1 MKEIYSCKFAGDKI
15 IIKALKTIESSSM
28 IKSGDRILIS
38 ISGGPD
44 STFLTHLLYLM
55 RPVLNL
61 TLFGFCL
68 DHMTRNGE
76 STKDALFVE
85 KLCRELD
92 IELFRQKIDA
102 QKWCRENKL
111 SFQEGARKLRMEK
124 LLEISKEN
132 NIGKIATGHNADD
145 NIETFLMHLVR
156 GAGARGLSGIKPISG
171 KFIRPL
177 IDIFRK
183 DIIAYL
189 DNKKISYCVD
199 RTNIENIYF
208 RNRVRNTL
216 IPFISN
222 HFLKSFKSNVLRSI
236 NILKDEDEFL
246 REYSVAKLA
255 EIASIEKSETGKY
268 AALIKI
274 PVLKIK
280 EEARAVQRRIVLAA
294 IEMTNGTLENIRFN
308 NIDDILGICSSGG
321 ESKVIQPE
329 ERIRVFKIGSYIYF
343 MNVDYIRLLPDE
355 FRQFLKSIG
364 KVEAEKRGKEA
375 EKSGK
380 EIKVGTKIKLKDFNL
395 ELSSEL
401 LKIGND
407 KIKFNEVKN
416 SEAFLDYAKIKPPI
430 KARIWKKGDK
440 FYPLGM
446 QKEKKLQD
454 FFINS
459 KIPIHLRKLVPV
471 FIDREKIIWVGRHRI
486 DNRVRITEDTKEVL
500 HLKLF

>member
-1 MKEIYSCKFAGDKI
+1 MKEIYSCQFARDRVI
-15 IIKALKTIESSSM
+15 SKALKTIESYDM
-28 IKSGDRILIS
+28 MKSGDRILIS

-44 STFLTHLLYLM
+44 STFLANLLYLM

-76 STKDALFVE
+76 SAKDALFVE

-92 IELFRQKIDA
+92 IELFRQKIDV
-102 QKWCRENKL
+102 QKWCRLNKF
-111 SFQEGARKLRMEK
+111 SFQEGARKLRMEE

-145 NIETFLMHLVR
+145 NIETFLMHLLR
-156 GAGARGLSGIKPISG
+156 GAGARGLSGIKPVSG

-183 DIIAYL
+183 DIVAYL

-199 RTNIENIYF
+199 RTNIENIYL
-208 RNRVRNTL
+208 RNRVRNIL

-280 EEARAVQRRIVLAA
+280 GGARAVQRRIVLAA

-355 FRQFLKSIG
+355 FRQFLKSNG
-364 KVEAEKRGKEA
+364 KVDT

-380 EIKVGTKIKLKDFNL
+380 EIKVGTKIKLEDFNL

-401 LKIGND
+401 LKIGKD

-416 SEAFLDYAKIKPPI
+416 TEAFLDYAKIKPPI
-430 KARIWKKGDK
+430 KVRIWKRGDK

>member
-1 MKEIYSCKFAGDKI
+1 MKEIYSCKFARDKI
-15 IIKALKTIESSSM
+15 IIKALKTIEFSSM

-92 IELFRQKIDA
+92 IELFRQKIDVR
-102 QKWCRENKL
+102 KWCRSNNF

-132 NIGKIATGHNADD
+132 NIERIATGHNADD
-145 NIETFLMHLVR
+145 NIETFLMYLMR
-156 GAGARGLSGIKPISG
+156 GAGARGLSGIKPVSG

-208 RNRVRNTL
+208 RNRVRNIL
-216 IPFISN
+216 IPFISK

-236 NILKDEDEFL
+236 NILKCEDEFL
-246 REYSVAKLA
+246 RRYSVAKLA
-255 EIASIEKSETGKY
+255 EIASIKRSETGKY
-268 AALIKI
+268 AALIEI

-280 EEARAVQRRIVLAA
+280 EEARAVQRRIVLSA
-294 IEMTNGTLENIRFN
+294 IEMTSGTLENISFK
-308 NIDDILGICSSGG
+308 NIDDILRICSLGG
-321 ESKVIQPE
+321 ESKIIQPE
-329 ERIRVFKIGSYIYF
+329 EKIRVFKIGSYIYF

-355 FRQFLKSIG
+355 FKQFLKSNG
-364 KVEAEKRGKEA
+364 KVDT

-380 EIKVGTKIKLKDFNL
+380 EIKVGTKVKLRDFNL
-395 ELSSEL
+395 GLSSEL
-401 LKIGND
+401 LKISKD

-416 SEAFLDYAKIKPPI
+416 TEAFLDYAKIKLPI
-430 KARIWKKGDK
+430 RVRTWKRGDK

-454 FFINS
+454 FFIDS

-471 FIDREKIIWVGRHRI
+471 FIDREKIIWVGKYRI
-486 DNRVRITEDTKEVL
+486 DNRVRITEDTKEAL

>member
-1 MKEIYSCKFAGDKI
+1 MKEIYSCKFARDEI

-38 ISGGPD
+38 ISGGSD

-61 TLFGFCL
+61 ILFGFCL

-76 STKDALFVE
+76 SEKDALFVE

-92 IELFRQKIDA
+92 IELFRQKIDV
-102 QKWCRENKL
+102 QKWCRENKF
-111 SFQEGARKLRMEK
+111 SFQDGARKLRMGK

-132 NIGKIATGHNADD
+132 NIERIATGHNADD

-156 GAGARGLSGIKPISG
+156 GAGARGLSGIKPVSG

-199 RTNIENIYF
+199 RTNIENIYL
-208 RNRVRNTL
+208 RNRVRNIL
-216 IPFISN
+216 IPFISK
-222 HFLKSFKSNVLRSI
+222 HFLESFKSNVLRSI

-246 REYSVAKLA
+246 REYSVVKLA
-255 EIASIEKSETGKY
+255 EIASIEKSKISKY

-280 EEARAVQRRIVLAA
+280 GEARAVQRRIVLAA
-294 IEMTNGTLENIRFN
+294 IEMINGTLENISFN
-308 NIDDILGICSSGG
+308 NIDDILEICTSGG

-329 ERIRVFKIGSYIYF
+329 EKIRVFKIGSYIYF
-343 MNVDYIRLLPDE
+343 VNVDYIRLLPDE
-355 FRQFLKSIG
+355 FKQFLKSNG
-364 KVEAEKRGKEA
+364 KVDIG
-375 EKSGK
+375 KSGK

-395 ELSSEL
+395 ELSSGL
-401 LKIGND
+401 LKISKE

-416 SEAFLDYAKIKPPI
+416 AEAFLDYAKIKPPI
-430 KARIWKKGDK
+430 KVRIWKRGDK

-454 FFINS
+454 FFIDS

-471 FIDREKIIWVGRHRI
+471 FIDREKIIWVGKYRI

>member
-1 MKEIYSCKFAGDKI
+1 MKEIYSCKFARDKI
-15 IIKALKTIESSSM
+15 IIKALKTIEFSSM

-92 IELFRQKIDA
+92 IELFRQKIDV
-102 QKWCRENKL
+102 QKWCRSNIF

-132 NIGKIATGHNADD
+132 NIERIATGHNADD
-145 NIETFLMHLVR
+145 NIETFLMYLMR
-156 GAGARGLSGIKPISG
+156 GAGARGLSGIKPVSG

-208 RNRVRNTL
+208 RNRVRNIL
-216 IPFISN
+216 IPFISK

-236 NILKDEDEFL
+236 NILKCEDEFL
-246 REYSVAKLA
+246 RRYSAAKLA
-255 EIASIEKSETGKY
+255 EIASIKRSETGKY
-268 AALIKI
+268 AALIEI

-280 EEARAVQRRIVLAA
+280 EEARAVQRRIVLSA
-294 IEMTNGTLENIRFN
+294 IEMTSGTLENISFK
-308 NIDDILGICSSGG
+308 NIDDILRICSLGG
-321 ESKVIQPE
+321 ESKIIQPE
-329 ERIRVFKIGSYIYF
+329 EKIRVFKIGSYIYF

-355 FRQFLKSIG
+355 FKQFLKSNG
-364 KVEAEKRGKEA
+364 KVDT

-380 EIKVGTKIKLKDFNL
+380 EIKVGTKVKLRDFNL
-395 ELSSEL
+395 GLSSEL
-401 LKIGND
+401 LKISKD

-416 SEAFLDYAKIKPPI
+416 TEAFLDYEKIKPPI
-430 KARIWKKGDK
+430 RVRTWKRGDK

-454 FFINS
+454 FFIDS

-471 FIDREKIIWVGRHRI
+471 FIDREKIIWVGKYRI
-486 DNRVRITEDTKEVL
+486 DNRVRITEDTKEAL

>member
-1 MKEIYSCKFAGDKI
+1 MKEIYSCKFARDEI

-38 ISGGPD
+38 ISGGSD

-61 TLFGFCL
+61 ILFGFCL

-76 STKDALFVE
+76 SEKDALFVE

-92 IELFRQKIDA
+92 IELFRQKIDV

-132 NIGKIATGHNADD
+132 NIERIATGHNADD

-156 GAGARGLSGIKPISG
+156 GAGARGLSGIKPVSG

-199 RTNIENIYF
+199 RTNIENIYL
-208 RNRVRNTL
+208 RNRVRNIL
-216 IPFISN
+216 IPFISK
-222 HFLKSFKSNVLRSI
+222 HFLESFKSNVLRSI

-246 REYSVAKLA
+246 REYSVVKLA
-255 EIASIEKSETGKY
+255 EIASIEKSKISKY

-280 EEARAVQRRIVLAA
+280 GEARAVQRRIVLAA
-294 IEMTNGTLENIRFN
+294 IEMINGTLENISFN
-308 NIDDILGICSSGG
+308 NIDDILGICTSGG

-329 ERIRVFKIGSYIYF
+329 EKIRVFKIGSYIYF
-343 MNVDYIRLLPDE
+343 VNVDYIRLLPDE
-355 FRQFLKSIG
+355 FKQFLKSNG
-364 KVEAEKRGKEA
+364 KVDT

-401 LKIGND
+401 LKIGKD

-416 SEAFLDYAKIKPPI
+416 TEAFLDYAKIKPPI
-430 KARIWKKGDK
+430 KVRIWKRGDK

-471 FIDREKIIWVGRHRI
+471 FIDREKIIWVGKYRI

>member
-1 MKEIYSCKFAGDKI
+1 MKEIYSCKFARDKI
-15 IIKALKTIESSSM
+15 IIKALKTIEFSSM
-28 IKSGDRILIS
+28 MKSGDRILIS

-76 STKDALFVE
+76 SAKDALFVE

-92 IELFRQKIDA
+92 IELFRQKIDV
-102 QKWCRENKL
+102 QKWCRSNIF

-132 NIGKIATGHNADD
+132 NIERIATGHNADD
-145 NIETFLMHLVR
+145 NIETFLMYLMR
-156 GAGARGLSGIKPISG
+156 GAGARGLSGIKPVSG

-208 RNRVRNTL
+208 RNRVRNIL
-216 IPFISN
+216 IPFISK

-236 NILKDEDEFL
+236 NILKCEDEFL
-246 REYSVAKLA
+246 RRYSAAKLA
-255 EIASIEKSETGKY
+255 EIASIKRSETGKY
-268 AALIKI
+268 AALIEI

-280 EEARAVQRRIVLAA
+280 EEARAVQRRIVLSA
-294 IEMTNGTLENIRFN
+294 IEMTSGTLENISFK
-308 NIDDILGICSSGG
+308 NIDDILRICSLGG
-321 ESKVIQPE
+321 ESKIIQPE
-329 ERIRVFKIGSYIYF
+329 EKIRVFKIGSYIYF

-355 FRQFLKSIG
+355 FKQFLKSNG
-364 KVEAEKRGKEA
+364 KVDT

-380 EIKVGTKIKLKDFNL
+380 EIKVGTKVKLRDFNL
-395 ELSSEL
+395 GLSSEL
-401 LKIGND
+401 LKISKD

-416 SEAFLDYAKIKPPI
+416 TEAFLDYEKIKPPI
-430 KARIWKKGDK
+430 RVRTWKRGDK

-454 FFINS
+454 FFIDS

-471 FIDREKIIWVGRHRI
+471 FIDREKIIWVGKYRI
-486 DNRVRITEDTKEVL
+486 DNRVRITEDTKEAL

>member
-1 MKEIYSCKFAGDKI
+1 MKEIYSCKFARDKI
-15 IIKALKTIESSSM
+15 IIKALKTIESSIM
-28 IKSGDRILIS
+28 MKNGDRILIS

-132 NIGKIATGHNADD
+132 NIERIATGHNADD

-156 GAGARGLSGIKPISG
+156 GAGARGLSGIKPVRG

-199 RTNIENIYF
+199 RTNIENIYL
-208 RNRVRNTL
+208 RNRVRNIL
-216 IPFISN
+216 IPFISK
-222 HFLKSFKSNVLRSI
+222 HFLESFKSNVLRSI
-236 NILKDEDEFL
+236 KILKDEDEFL
-246 REYSVAKLA
+246 REYSVVKLA
-255 EIASIEKSETGKY
+255 EMASMERSENGKY

-280 EEARAVQRRIVLAA
+280 GEARAVQRRIVLAA
-294 IEMTNGTLENIRFN
+294 IEMTKGTMENIRFN

-329 ERIRVFKIGSYIYF
+329 EKIRVFKIGSYIYF
-343 MNVDYIRLLPDE
+343 ANVDYIRILPDE
-355 FRQFLKSIG
+355 FRQFLKSNG
-364 KVEAEKRGKEA
+364 KIDAG
-375 EKSGK
+375 KSGK

-401 LKIGND
+401 LKISKE

-416 SEAFLDYAKIKPPI
+416 TEAFLDYTKIKPPI
-430 KARIWKKGDK
+430 KVRIWKRGDK

-454 FFINS
+454 FFIDS

-486 DNRVRITEDTKEVL
+486 DDRVRITEDTKEVL

>member
-1 MKEIYSCKFAGDKI
+1 MKEIYSCKFARDEI

-76 STKDALFVE
+76 SEKDALFVE

-92 IELFRQKIDA
+92 IELFRQKIDV

-132 NIGKIATGHNADD
+132 NIERIATGHNADD

-156 GAGARGLSGIKPISG
+156 GAGARGLSGIKPVSG

-199 RTNIENIYF
+199 RTNIENIYL
-208 RNRVRNTL
+208 RNRVRNIL
-216 IPFISN
+216 IPFISK
-222 HFLKSFKSNVLRSI
+222 HFLESFKSNVLRSI

-246 REYSVAKLA
+246 REYSVVKLA
-255 EIASIEKSETGKY
+255 EIASIEKSKISKY

-280 EEARAVQRRIVLAA
+280 GEARAVQRRIVLAA
-294 IEMTNGTLENIRFN
+294 IEMINGTLENISFN
-308 NIDDILGICSSGG
+308 NIDDILGICTSGG

-329 ERIRVFKIGSYIYF
+329 EKIRVFKIGSYIYF
-343 MNVDYIRLLPDE
+343 VNVDYIRLLPDE
-355 FRQFLKSIG
+355 FKQFLKSNG
-364 KVEAEKRGKEA
+364 KVDT

-401 LKIGND
+401 LKIGKD

-416 SEAFLDYAKIKPPI
+416 TEAFLDYAKIKPPI
-430 KARIWKKGDK
+430 KVRIWKRGDK

-454 FFINS
+454 FFIDS

>member
-1 MKEIYSCKFAGDKI
+1 MKEIYNCKFARDKI

-28 IKSGDRILIS
+28 IKSCDRILIS

-68 DHMTRNGE
+68 DHMTRNGQ
-76 STKDALFVE
+76 STEDALFVE
-85 KLCRELD
+85 KLCRELN
-92 IELFRQKIDA
+92 IELFRQEIDVR
-102 QKWCRENKL
+102 KWCRSNNF
-111 SFQEGARKLRMEK
+111 SFQEGARKLRIEK
-124 LLEISKEN
+124 LIEISKEN
-132 NIGKIATGHNADD
+132 NIEKIAVGHNADD

-156 GAGARGLSGIKPISG
+156 GAGVRGLSGIKPVSG

-183 DIIAYL
+183 DIITYL
-189 DNKKISYCVD
+189 DNKRISYCMD
-199 RTNIENIYF
+199 RTNVENIYF
-208 RNRVRNTL
+208 RNRVRNIL
-216 IPFISN
+216 IPFISKR
-222 HFLKSFKSNVLRSI
+222 FLKSFKSNVLRSI
-236 NILKDEDEFL
+236 NILKCEDEFL
-246 REYSVAKLA
+246 RGYSVTKLA
-255 EIASIEKSETGKY
+255 EIASIKRSKIGKY

-280 EEARAVQRRIVLAA
+280 GEARAVQRRIVLSA
-294 IEMTNGTLENIRFN
+294 IEAASGTLENISFR
-308 NIDDILGICSSGG
+308 NIDDILRICSLGG
-321 ESKVIQPE
+321 ESKVIQLKE
-329 ERIRVFKIGSYIYF
+329 KIRVFKIGNCIYF
-343 MNVDYIRLLPDE
+343 VNVDYIKLLPDGLE
-355 FRQFLKSIG
+355 KFLKGNGEVS
-364 KVEAEKRGKEA
+364 AR
-375 EKSGK
+375 KSWK

-401 LKIGND
+401 LKISKD
-407 KIKFNEVKN
+407 KIKFNKVKN
-416 SEAFLDYAKIKPPI
+416 TEAFLDYAKIKLPV
-430 KARIWKKGDK
+430 RVRTWERGDK

-446 QKEKKLQD
+446 EKEKKLHD
-454 FFINS
+454 FFIDG

-471 FIDREKIIWVGRHRI
+471 FIDREKIIWVGGYRI

>member
-1 MKEIYSCKFAGDKI
+1 MKEIYSCKFARDKI
-15 IIKALKTIESSSM
+15 IIKALKTIEFSSM

-76 STKDALFVE
+76 SAKDALFVE

-92 IELFRQKIDA
+92 IELFRQKIDV
-102 QKWCRENKL
+102 QKWCRSNIF

-132 NIGKIATGHNADD
+132 NIERIATGHNADD
-145 NIETFLMHLVR
+145 NIETFLMYLMR
-156 GAGARGLSGIKPISG
+156 GAGARGLSGIKPVSG

-208 RNRVRNTL
+208 RNRVRNIL
-216 IPFISN
+216 IPFISK

-236 NILKDEDEFL
+236 NILKCEDEFL
-246 REYSVAKLA
+246 RRYSVAKLA
-255 EIASIEKSETGKY
+255 EIASIKRSETGKY
-268 AALIKI
+268 AALIEI

-280 EEARAVQRRIVLAA
+280 GEARAVQRRIVLSA
-294 IEMTNGTLENIRFN
+294 IEMTSGTLENISFK
-308 NIDDILGICSSGG
+308 NIDDILRICSLGG
-321 ESKVIQPE
+321 ESKIIQPE
-329 ERIRVFKIGSYIYF
+329 EKIRVFKIGSYIYF

-355 FRQFLKSIG
+355 FKQFLKSNG
-364 KVEAEKRGKEA
+364 KVDT

-380 EIKVGTKIKLKDFNL
+380 EIKVGTKVKLRDFNL
-395 ELSSEL
+395 GLSSEL
-401 LKIGND
+401 LKISKD

-416 SEAFLDYAKIKPPI
+416 TEAFLDYEKIKPPT
-430 KARIWKKGDK
+430 RVRTWKRGDK

-454 FFINS
+454 FFIDS

-471 FIDREKIIWVGRHRI
+471 FIDREKIIWVGKYRI

>member
-1 MKEIYSCKFAGDKI
+1 MKEIYSCKFARDEI

-38 ISGGPD
+38 ISGGSD

-61 TLFGFCL
+61 ILFGFCL

-76 STKDALFVE
+76 SEKDALFVE

-92 IELFRQKIDA
+92 IELFRQKIDV

-132 NIGKIATGHNADD
+132 NIERIATGHNADD

-156 GAGARGLSGIKPISG
+156 GAGARGLSGIKPVSG

-199 RTNIENIYF
+199 RTNIENIYL
-208 RNRVRNTL
+208 RNRVRNIL
-216 IPFISN
+216 IPFISK
-222 HFLKSFKSNVLRSI
+222 HFLESFKSNVLRSI

-246 REYSVAKLA
+246 REYSVVKLA

-280 EEARAVQRRIVLAA
+280 GEARAVQRRIVLAA
-294 IEMTNGTLENIRFN
+294 IEMINGTLENISFN
-308 NIDDILGICSSGG
+308 NIDDILGICTSGG

-329 ERIRVFKIGSYIYF
+329 EKIRVFKIGSYIYF
-343 MNVDYIRLLPDE
+343 VNVDYIRLLPDE
-355 FRQFLKSIG
+355 FKQFLKSNG
-364 KVEAEKRGKEA
+364 KVDT

-401 LKIGND
+401 LKIGKD

-416 SEAFLDYAKIKPPI
+416 TEAFLDYAKIKPPI
-430 KARIWKKGDK
+430 KVRIWKRGDK

-471 FIDREKIIWVGRHRI
+471 FIDREKIIWVGKYRI

>member
-1 MKEIYSCKFAGDKI
+1 MSSEMKEIYSCKFARDKI
-15 IIKALKTIESSSM
+15 IIKALKTIEFSSM

-76 STKDALFVE
+76 SAKDALFVE

-92 IELFRQKIDA
+92 IELFRQKIDV
-102 QKWCRENKL
+102 QKWCRSNIF

-132 NIGKIATGHNADD
+132 NIERIATGHNADD
-145 NIETFLMHLVR
+145 NIETFLMYLMR
-156 GAGARGLSGIKPISG
+156 GAGARGLSGIKPVSG

-208 RNRVRNTL
+208 RNRVRNIL
-216 IPFISN
+216 IPFISK

-236 NILKDEDEFL
+236 NILKCEDEFL
-246 REYSVAKLA
+246 RRYSAAKLA
-255 EIASIEKSETGKY
+255 EIASIKRSETGKY
-268 AALIKI
+268 AALIEI

-280 EEARAVQRRIVLAA
+280 EEARAVQRRIVLSA
-294 IEMTNGTLENIRFN
+294 IEMTSGTLENISFK
-308 NIDDILGICSSGG
+308 NIDDILRICSLGG
-321 ESKVIQPE
+321 ESKIIQPE
-329 ERIRVFKIGSYIYF
+329 EKIRVFKIGSYIYF

-355 FRQFLKSIG
+355 FKQFLKSNG
-364 KVEAEKRGKEA
+364 KVDT

-380 EIKVGTKIKLKDFNL
+380 EIKVGTKVKLRDFNL
-395 ELSSEL
+395 GLSSEL
-401 LKIGND
+401 LKISKD

-416 SEAFLDYAKIKPPI
+416 TEAFLDYEKIKPPI
-430 KARIWKKGDK
+430 RVRTWKRGDK

-454 FFINS
+454 FFIDS

-471 FIDREKIIWVGRHRI
+471 FIDREKIIWVGKYRI
-486 DNRVRITEDTKEVL
+486 DNRVRITEDTKEAL

>member
-1 MKEIYSCKFAGDKI
+1 MKEIYSCKFARDEI

-76 STKDALFVE
+76 SEKDALFVE

-92 IELFRQKIDA
+92 IELFRQKIDV

-132 NIGKIATGHNADD
+132 NIERIATGHNADD

-156 GAGARGLSGIKPISG
+156 GAGARGLSGIKPVSG

-199 RTNIENIYF
+199 RTNIENIYL
-208 RNRVRNTL
+208 RNRVRNIL
-216 IPFISN
+216 IPFISK
-222 HFLKSFKSNVLRSI
+222 HFLESFKSNVLRSI

-246 REYSVAKLA
+246 REYSVVKLA
-255 EIASIEKSETGKY
+255 EIASIEKSKISKY

-280 EEARAVQRRIVLAA
+280 GEARAVQRRIVLAA
-294 IEMTNGTLENIRFN
+294 IEMINGTLENISFN
-308 NIDDILGICSSGG
+308 NIDDILGICTSGG

-329 ERIRVFKIGSYIYF
+329 EKIRVFKIGSYIYF
-343 MNVDYIRLLPDE
+343 VNVDYIRLLPDE
-355 FRQFLKSIG
+355 FKQFLKSNG
-364 KVEAEKRGKEA
+364 KVDT

-401 LKIGND
+401 LKIGKD

-416 SEAFLDYAKIKPPI
+416 TEAFLDYAKIKPPI
-430 KARIWKKGDK
+430 KVRIWKRGDK

-471 FIDREKIIWVGRHRI
+471 FIDREKIIWVGKYRI

>member
-1 MKEIYSCKFAGDKI
+1 MKEIYSCKFARDEI

-61 TLFGFCL
+61 ILFGFCL

-76 STKDALFVE
+76 SEKDALFVE

-92 IELFRQKIDA
+92 IELFRQKIDV

-132 NIGKIATGHNADD
+132 NIERIATGHNADD

-156 GAGARGLSGIKPISG
+156 GAGARGLSGIKPVSG

-199 RTNIENIYF
+199 RTNIENIYL
-208 RNRVRNTL
+208 RNRVRNIL
-216 IPFISN
+216 IPFISK
-222 HFLKSFKSNVLRSI
+222 HFLESFKSNVLRSI

-246 REYSVAKLA
+246 REYSVVKLA

-280 EEARAVQRRIVLAA
+280 GEARAVQRRIVLAA
-294 IEMTNGTLENIRFN
+294 IEMINGTLENISFN
-308 NIDDILGICSSGG
+308 NIDDILGICTSGG

-329 ERIRVFKIGSYIYF
+329 EKIRVFKIGSYIYF
-343 MNVDYIRLLPDE
+343 VNVDYIRLLPDE
-355 FRQFLKSIG
+355 FKQFLKSNG
-364 KVEAEKRGKEA
+364 KVDT

-401 LKIGND
+401 LKIGKD

-416 SEAFLDYAKIKPPI
+416 TEAFLDYAKIKPPI
-430 KARIWKKGDK
+430 KVRIWKRGDK

-471 FIDREKIIWVGRHRI
+471 FIDREKIIWVGKYRI

>member
-1 MKEIYSCKFAGDKI
+1 MSSEMKEIYSCKFARDEI

-76 STKDALFVE
+76 SEKDALFVE

-92 IELFRQKIDA
+92 IELFRQKIDV

-132 NIGKIATGHNADD
+132 NIERIATGHNADD

-156 GAGARGLSGIKPISG
+156 GAGARGLSGIKPVSG

-199 RTNIENIYF
+199 RTNIENIYL
-208 RNRVRNTL
+208 RNRVRNIL
-216 IPFISN
+216 IPFISK
-222 HFLKSFKSNVLRSI
+222 HFLESFKSNVLRSI

-246 REYSVAKLA
+246 REYSVVKLA
-255 EIASIEKSETGKY
+255 EIASIEKSKISKY

-280 EEARAVQRRIVLAA
+280 GEARAVQRRIVLAA
-294 IEMTNGTLENIRFN
+294 IEMINGTLENISFN
-308 NIDDILGICSSGG
+308 NIDDILGICTSGG

-329 ERIRVFKIGSYIYF
+329 EKIRVFKIGSYIYF
-343 MNVDYIRLLPDE
+343 VNVDYIRLLPDE
-355 FRQFLKSIG
+355 FKQFLKSNG
-364 KVEAEKRGKEA
+364 KVDT

-401 LKIGND
+401 LKIGKD

-416 SEAFLDYAKIKPPI
+416 TEAFLDYAKIKPPI
-430 KARIWKKGDK
+430 KVRIWKRGDK

>member
-1 MKEIYSCKFAGDKI
+1 
-15 IIKALKTIESSSM
+15 
-28 IKSGDRILIS
+28 
-38 ISGGPD
+38 
-44 STFLTHLLYLM
+44 
-55 RPVLNL
+55 
-61 TLFGFCL
+61 
-68 DHMTRNGE
+68 
-76 STKDALFVE
+76 
-85 KLCRELD
+85 
-92 IELFRQKIDA
+92 
-102 QKWCRENKL
+102 
-111 SFQEGARKLRMEK
+111 MEK

-132 NIGKIATGHNADD
+132 NIERIATGHNADD

-156 GAGARGLSGIKPISG
+156 GAGARGLSGIKPVSG

-199 RTNIENIYF
+199 RTNIENIYL
-208 RNRVRNTL
+208 RNRVRNIL
-216 IPFISN
+216 IPFISK
-222 HFLKSFKSNVLRSI
+222 HFLESFKSNVLRSI

-246 REYSVAKLA
+246 REYSVVKLA
-255 EIASIEKSETGKY
+255 EIASIEKSKISKY

-280 EEARAVQRRIVLAA
+280 GEARAVQRRIVLAA
-294 IEMTNGTLENIRFN
+294 IEMINGTLENISFN
-308 NIDDILGICSSGG
+308 NIDDILEICTSGG

-329 ERIRVFKIGSYIYF
+329 EKIRVFKIGSYIYF
-343 MNVDYIRLLPDE
+343 VNVDYIRLLPDE
-355 FRQFLKSIG
+355 FKQFLKSNG
-364 KVEAEKRGKEA
+364 KVDIG
-375 EKSGK
+375 KSGK

-395 ELSSEL
+395 ELSSGL
-401 LKIGND
+401 LKISKE

-416 SEAFLDYAKIKPPI
+416 AEAFLDYAKIKPPI
-430 KARIWKKGDK
+430 KVRIWKRGDK

-454 FFINS
+454 FFIDS

-471 FIDREKIIWVGRHRI
+471 FIDREKIIWVGKYRI

>member
-1 MKEIYSCKFAGDKI
+1 MKEIYSCKFARDKI
-15 IIKALKTIESSSM
+15 IIKALKTIEFSSM

-76 STKDALFVE
+76 SAKDALFVE

-92 IELFRQKIDA
+92 IELFRQKIDV
-102 QKWCRENKL
+102 QKWCRSNIF

-132 NIGKIATGHNADD
+132 NIERIATGHNADD
-145 NIETFLMHLVR
+145 NIETFLMYLMR
-156 GAGARGLSGIKPISG
+156 GAGARGLSGIKPVSG

-208 RNRVRNTL
+208 RNRVRNIL
-216 IPFISN
+216 IPFISK

-236 NILKDEDEFL
+236 NILKCEDEFL
-246 REYSVAKLA
+246 RRYSVAKLA
-255 EIASIEKSETGKY
+255 EIASIKRSETGKY
-268 AALIKI
+268 AALIEI

-280 EEARAVQRRIVLAA
+280 GEARAVQRRIVLSA
-294 IEMTNGTLENIRFN
+294 IEMTSGTLENISFK
-308 NIDDILGICSSGG
+308 NIDDILRICSLGG
-321 ESKVIQPE
+321 ESKIIQPE
-329 ERIRVFKIGSYIYF
+329 EKIRVFKIGSYIYF

-355 FRQFLKSIG
+355 FKQFLKSNG
-364 KVEAEKRGKEA
+364 KVDT

-380 EIKVGTKIKLKDFNL
+380 EIKVGTKVKLRDFNL
-395 ELSSEL
+395 GLSSEL
-401 LKIGND
+401 LKISKD

-416 SEAFLDYAKIKPPI
+416 TEAFLDCAKIKPPI
-430 KARIWKKGDK
+430 KVRIWKRGDK

-454 FFINS
+454 FFIDS

-471 FIDREKIIWVGRHRI
+471 FIDREKIIWVGKYRI

>member
-1 MKEIYSCKFAGDKI
+1 MSSEMKEIYSCKFARDKI
-15 IIKALKTIESSSM
+15 IIKALKTIEFSSM

-92 IELFRQKIDA
+92 IELFRQKIDVR
-102 QKWCRENKL
+102 KWCRSNNF

-132 NIGKIATGHNADD
+132 NIERIATGHNADD
-145 NIETFLMHLVR
+145 NIETFLMYLMR
-156 GAGARGLSGIKPISG
+156 GAGARGLSGIKPVSG

-189 DNKKISYCVD
+189 NNKKISYCVD

-208 RNRVRNTL
+208 RNRVRNIL
-216 IPFISN
+216 IPFISK

-236 NILKDEDEFL
+236 NILKCEDEFL
-246 REYSVAKLA
+246 RRYSAAKLA
-255 EIASIEKSETGKY
+255 EIASIKRSETGKY

-280 EEARAVQRRIVLAA
+280 GEARAVQRRIVLSA
-294 IEMTNGTLENIRFN
+294 IEMTSGTLENISFK
-308 NIDDILGICSSGG
+308 NIDDILRICSLGG
-321 ESKVIQPE
+321 ESKIIQPE
-329 ERIRVFKIGSYIYF
+329 EKIRVFKIGSYIYF

-355 FRQFLKSIG
+355 FKQFLKSNG
-364 KVEAEKRGKEA
+364 KVDT

-380 EIKVGTKIKLKDFNL
+380 EIKVGTKVKLRDFNL
-395 ELSSEL
+395 GLSSEL
-401 LKIGND
+401 LKISKD

-416 SEAFLDYAKIKPPI
+416 TEAFLDYAKIKLPI
-430 KARIWKKGDK
+430 RVRTWKRGDK

-454 FFINS
+454 FFIDS

-471 FIDREKIIWVGRHRI
+471 FIDREKIIWVGKYRI
-486 DNRVRITEDTKEVL
+486 DNRVRITEDTKEAL

>member
-1 MKEIYSCKFAGDKI
+1 MKEIYSCKFARDEI

-38 ISGGPD
+38 ISGGSD

-61 TLFGFCL
+61 ILFGFCL

-76 STKDALFVE
+76 SEKDALFVE

-92 IELFRQKIDA
+92 IELFRQKIDV

-132 NIGKIATGHNADD
+132 NIERIATGHNADD

-156 GAGARGLSGIKPISG
+156 GAGARGLSGIKPVSG

-199 RTNIENIYF
+199 RTNIENIYL
-208 RNRVRNTL
+208 RNRVRNIL
-216 IPFISN
+216 IPFISK
-222 HFLKSFKSNVLRSI
+222 HFLESFKSNVLRSI
-236 NILKDEDEFL
+236 NILKCEDEFL
-246 REYSVAKLA
+246 REYSVVKLA
-255 EIASIEKSETGKY
+255 EIASIEKSKISKY

-280 EEARAVQRRIVLAA
+280 GEARAVQRRIVLAA
-294 IEMTNGTLENIRFN
+294 IEMINGTLENISFN
-308 NIDDILGICSSGG
+308 NIDDILEICTSGG

-329 ERIRVFKIGSYIYF
+329 EKIRVFKIGSYIYF
-343 MNVDYIRLLPDE
+343 VNVDYIRLLPDE
-355 FRQFLKSIG
+355 FKQFLKSNG
-364 KVEAEKRGKEA
+364 KVDIG
-375 EKSGK
+375 KSGK

-395 ELSSEL
+395 ELSSGL
-401 LKIGND
+401 LKISKE

-416 SEAFLDYAKIKPPI
+416 AEAFLDYAKIKPPI
-430 KARIWKKGDK
+430 KVRIWKRGDK

-454 FFINS
+454 FFIDS

-471 FIDREKIIWVGRHRI
+471 FIDREKIIWVGKYRI

>member
-1 MKEIYSCKFAGDKI
+1 MKEIYSCKFARDKI

-76 STKDALFVE
+76 SEKDALFVE

-92 IELFRQKIDA
+92 IELFRQKIDV

-156 GAGARGLSGIKPISG
+156 GAGARGLSGIKPVSG

-183 DIIAYL
+183 DIITYL

-199 RTNIENIYF
+199 RTNIENIYL
-208 RNRVRNTL
+208 RNRVRNIL
-216 IPFISN
+216 IPFISK
-222 HFLKSFKSNVLRSI
+222 HFLESFKSNVLRSI

-246 REYSVAKLA
+246 REYSVVKLA
-255 EIASIEKSETGKY
+255 EITSIKRSKTGKY

-280 EEARAVQRRIVLAA
+280 GEARAVQRRIVLAA
-294 IEMTNGTLENIRFN
+294 IEMINGTLENISFN
-308 NIDDILGICSSGG
+308 NIDDILGICTSGG

-329 ERIRVFKIGSYIYF
+329 EKIRVFKIGSYIYF
-343 MNVDYIRLLPDE
+343 VNVDYIRLLPDE
-355 FRQFLKSIG
+355 FKQFLKSNG
-364 KVEAEKRGKEA
+364 KVDT

-401 LKIGND
+401 LKIGKD

-416 SEAFLDYAKIKPPI
+416 TEAFLDYAKIKPPI
-430 KARIWKKGDK
+430 KVRIWKRGDK

-471 FIDREKIIWVGRHRI
+471 FIDREKIIWVGKYRI

>member
-1 MKEIYSCKFAGDKI
+1 MKEIYSCKFARDKI
-15 IIKALKTIESSSM
+15 IIKALKTIESYSM
-28 IKSGDRILIS
+28 MKSGDRILIS

-92 IELFRQKIDA
+92 IELFRQKIDV
-102 QKWCRENKL
+102 QKWCRSNKF

-132 NIGKIATGHNADD
+132 NIERIATGHNADD

-156 GAGARGLSGIKPISG
+156 GAGARGLSGIKPVSG

-199 RTNIENIYF
+199 RTNIENIYL
-208 RNRVRNTL
+208 RNRVRNIL
-216 IPFISN
+216 IPFISK
-222 HFLKSFKSNVLRSI
+222 HFLESFKSNVLRSI

-246 REYSVAKLA
+246 REYSVVKLA
-255 EIASIEKSETGKY
+255 EIASMERSETGKY

-280 EEARAVQRRIVLAA
+280 GEARAVQRRIVLAA
-294 IEMTNGTLENIRFN
+294 IEMINGTLENISFN

-329 ERIRVFKIGSYIYF
+329 EKIRVFKIGSYIYF
-343 MNVDYIRLLPDE
+343 VNVDYIRLLPDE
-355 FRQFLKSIG
+355 FKQFLKSNG
-364 KVEAEKRGKEA
+364 KVDTG
-375 EKSGK
+375 KSGK

-395 ELSSEL
+395 ELSSGL
-401 LKIGND
+401 LKISKE

-416 SEAFLDYAKIKPPI
+416 TEAFLDYAKIKPPI
-430 KARIWKKGDK
+430 KVRIWKRGDK

-454 FFINS
+454 FFIDS

-471 FIDREKIIWVGRHRI
+471 FIDREKIIWVGKYRI

>member
-1 MKEIYSCKFAGDKI
+1 MKEIYSCKFARDEI

-61 TLFGFCL
+61 ILFGFCL

-76 STKDALFVE
+76 SEKDALFVE

-92 IELFRQKIDA
+92 IELFRQKIDV

-132 NIGKIATGHNADD
+132 NIERIATGHNADD

-156 GAGARGLSGIKPISG
+156 GAGARGLSGIKPVSG

-199 RTNIENIYF
+199 RTNIENIYL
-208 RNRVRNTL
+208 RNRVRNIL
-216 IPFISN
+216 IPFISK
-222 HFLKSFKSNVLRSI
+222 HFLESFKSNVLRSI

-246 REYSVAKLA
+246 REYSVVKLA
-255 EIASIEKSETGKY
+255 EIASIEKSKISKY

-280 EEARAVQRRIVLAA
+280 GEARAVQRRIVLAA
-294 IEMTNGTLENIRFN
+294 IEMINGTLENISFN
-308 NIDDILGICSSGG
+308 NIDDILGICTSGG

-329 ERIRVFKIGSYIYF
+329 EKIRVFKIGSYIYF
-343 MNVDYIRLLPDE
+343 VNVDYIRLLPDE
-355 FRQFLKSIG
+355 FKQFLKSNG
-364 KVEAEKRGKEA
+364 KVDT

-401 LKIGND
+401 LKIGKD

-416 SEAFLDYAKIKPPI
+416 TEAFLDYAKIKPPI
-430 KARIWKKGDK
+430 KVRIWKRGDK

-471 FIDREKIIWVGRHRI
+471 FIDREKIIWVGKYRI

>member
-1 MKEIYSCKFAGDKI
+1 MKEIYSCKFARDEI
-15 IIKALKTIESSSM
+15 IIKALKTIESYSM
-28 IKSGDRILIS
+28 MKSGDRILIS

-76 STKDALFVE
+76 SEKDALFVE

-92 IELFRQKIDA
+92 IELFRQKIDV

-132 NIGKIATGHNADD
+132 NIERIATGHNADD

-156 GAGARGLSGIKPISG
+156 GAGARGLSGIKPVSG

-199 RTNIENIYF
+199 RTNIENIYL
-208 RNRVRNTL
+208 RNRVRNIL
-216 IPFISN
+216 IPFISK
-222 HFLKSFKSNVLRSI
+222 HFLESFKSNVLRSI

-246 REYSVAKLA
+246 REYSVVKLA

-280 EEARAVQRRIVLAA
+280 GEARAVQRRIVLAA
-294 IEMTNGTLENIRFN
+294 IEMINGTLENISFN
-308 NIDDILGICSSGG
+308 NIDDILGICTSGG

-329 ERIRVFKIGSYIYF
+329 EKIRVFKIGSYIYF
-343 MNVDYIRLLPDE
+343 VNVDYIRLLPDE
-355 FRQFLKSIG
+355 FKQFLKSNG
-364 KVEAEKRGKEA
+364 KVDT

-401 LKIGND
+401 LKIGKD

-416 SEAFLDYAKIKPPI
+416 TEAFLDYAKIKPPI
-430 KARIWKKGDK
+430 KVRIWKRGDK

-454 FFINS
+454 FFIDS

>member
-1 MKEIYSCKFAGDKI
+1 MKEIYSCKFARDEI

-38 ISGGPD
+38 ISGGSD

-61 TLFGFCL
+61 ILFGFCL

-76 STKDALFVE
+76 SEKDALFVE

-92 IELFRQKIDA
+92 IELFRQKIDV

-132 NIGKIATGHNADD
+132 NIERIATGHNADD

-156 GAGARGLSGIKPISG
+156 GAGARGLSGIKPVSG

-199 RTNIENIYF
+199 RTNIENIYL
-208 RNRVRNTL
+208 RNRVRNIL
-216 IPFISN
+216 IPFISK
-222 HFLKSFKSNVLRSI
+222 HFLESFKSNVLRSI
-236 NILKDEDEFL
+236 NILKCEDEFL
-246 REYSVAKLA
+246 REYSVVKLA
-255 EIASIEKSETGKY
+255 EIAFIEKSKISKY

-280 EEARAVQRRIVLAA
+280 GEARAVQRRIVLAA
-294 IEMTNGTLENIRFN
+294 IEMINGTLENISFN
-308 NIDDILGICSSGG
+308 NIDDILEICTSGG

-329 ERIRVFKIGSYIYF
+329 EKIRVFKIGSYIYF
-343 MNVDYIRLLPDE
+343 VNVDYIRLLPDE
-355 FRQFLKSIG
+355 FKQFLKSNG
-364 KVEAEKRGKEA
+364 KVDIG
-375 EKSGK
+375 KSGK

-395 ELSSEL
+395 ELSSGL
-401 LKIGND
+401 LKISKE

-416 SEAFLDYAKIKPPI
+416 AEAFLDYAKIKPPI
-430 KARIWKKGDK
+430 KVRIWKRGDK

-454 FFINS
+454 FFIDS

-471 FIDREKIIWVGRHRI
+471 FIDREKIIWVGKYRI

>member
-1 MKEIYSCKFAGDKI
+1 
-15 IIKALKTIESSSM
+15 
-28 IKSGDRILIS
+28 
-38 ISGGPD
+38 
-44 STFLTHLLYLM
+44 
-55 RPVLNL
+55 
-61 TLFGFCL
+61 
-68 DHMTRNGE
+68 
-76 STKDALFVE
+76 
-85 KLCRELD
+85 
-92 IELFRQKIDA
+92 
-102 QKWCRENKL
+102 
-111 SFQEGARKLRMEK
+111 
-124 LLEISKEN
+124 
-132 NIGKIATGHNADD
+132 
-145 NIETFLMHLVR
+145 MHLVR

-380 EIKVGTKIKLKDFNL
+380 EIKVGKKIKLKDFNL

>member
-1 MKEIYSCKFAGDKI
+1 MSSEMKEIYSCKFARDKI
-15 IIKALKTIESSSM
+15 IIKALKTIEFSSM

-76 STKDALFVE
+76 SAKDALFVE

-92 IELFRQKIDA
+92 IELFRQKIDV
-102 QKWCRENKL
+102 QKWCRSNIF

-132 NIGKIATGHNADD
+132 NIERIATGHNADD
-145 NIETFLMHLVR
+145 NIETFLMYLMR
-156 GAGARGLSGIKPISG
+156 GAGARGLSGIKPVSG

-208 RNRVRNTL
+208 RNRVRNIL
-216 IPFISN
+216 IPFISK

-236 NILKDEDEFL
+236 NILKCEDEFL
-246 REYSVAKLA
+246 RRYSVAKLA
-255 EIASIEKSETGKY
+255 EIASIKRSETGKY
-268 AALIKI
+268 AALIEI

-280 EEARAVQRRIVLAA
+280 GEARAVQRRIVLSA
-294 IEMTNGTLENIRFN
+294 IEMTSGTLENISFK
-308 NIDDILGICSSGG
+308 NIDDILRICSLGG
-321 ESKVIQPE
+321 ESKIIQPE
-329 ERIRVFKIGSYIYF
+329 EKIRVFKIGSYIYF

-355 FRQFLKSIG
+355 FKQFLKSNG
-364 KVEAEKRGKEA
+364 KVDT

-380 EIKVGTKIKLKDFNL
+380 EIKVGTKVKLRDFNL
-395 ELSSEL
+395 GLSSEL
-401 LKIGND
+401 LKISKD

-416 SEAFLDYAKIKPPI
+416 TEAFLDYEKIKPPT
-430 KARIWKKGDK
+430 RVRTWKRGDK

-454 FFINS
+454 FFIDS

-471 FIDREKIIWVGRHRI
+471 FIDREKIIWVGKYRI

>member
-1 MKEIYSCKFAGDKI
+1 MKEIYSCKFARDKI
-15 IIKALKTIESSSM
+15 IIKALKTIEFSSM

-76 STKDALFVE
+76 SAKDALFVE

-92 IELFRQKIDA
+92 IELFRQKIDV
-102 QKWCRENKL
+102 QKWCRSNIF

-132 NIGKIATGHNADD
+132 NIERIATGHNADD
-145 NIETFLMHLVR
+145 NIETFLMYLMR
-156 GAGARGLSGIKPISG
+156 GAGARGLSGIKPVSG

-208 RNRVRNTL
+208 RNRVRNIL
-216 IPFISN
+216 IPFISK

-236 NILKDEDEFL
+236 NILKCEDEFL
-246 REYSVAKLA
+246 RRYSVAKLA
-255 EIASIEKSETGKY
+255 EIASIKRSETGKY
-268 AALIKI
+268 AALIEI

-280 EEARAVQRRIVLAA
+280 GEARAVQRRIVLSA
-294 IEMTNGTLENIRFN
+294 IEMTSGTLENISFK
-308 NIDDILGICSSGG
+308 NIDDILRICSLGG
-321 ESKVIQPE
+321 ESKIIQPE
-329 ERIRVFKIGSYIYF
+329 EKIRVFKIGSYIYF

-355 FRQFLKSIG
+355 FKQFLKSNG
-364 KVEAEKRGKEA
+364 KVDT

-380 EIKVGTKIKLKDFNL
+380 EIKVGTKVKLRDFNL
-395 ELSSEL
+395 GLSSEL
-401 LKIGND
+401 LKISKD

-416 SEAFLDYAKIKPPI
+416 TEAFLDYEKIKPPI
-430 KARIWKKGDK
+430 RVRTWKRGDK

-454 FFINS
+454 FFIDS

-471 FIDREKIIWVGRHRI
+471 FIDREKIIWVGKYRI
-486 DNRVRITEDTKEVL
+486 DNRVRITEDTKEAL

>member
-1 MKEIYSCKFAGDKI
+1 MKEIYSCKFARDEI

-61 TLFGFCL
+61 ILFGFCL

-76 STKDALFVE
+76 SEKDALFVE

-92 IELFRQKIDA
+92 IELFRQKIDV

-132 NIGKIATGHNADD
+132 NIERIATGHNADD

-156 GAGARGLSGIKPISG
+156 GAGARGLSGIKPVSG

-199 RTNIENIYF
+199 RTNIENIYL
-208 RNRVRNTL
+208 RNRVRNIL
-216 IPFISN
+216 IPFISK
-222 HFLKSFKSNVLRSI
+222 HFLESFKSNVLRSI

-246 REYSVAKLA
+246 REYSVVKLA
-255 EIASIEKSETGKY
+255 EIASIEKSKISKY

-280 EEARAVQRRIVLAA
+280 GEARAVQRRIVLVA
-294 IEMTNGTLENIRFN
+294 IEMINGTLENISFN
-308 NIDDILGICSSGG
+308 NIDDILGICTSGG

-329 ERIRVFKIGSYIYF
+329 EKIRVFKIGSYIYF
-343 MNVDYIRLLPDE
+343 VNVDYIRLLPDE
-355 FRQFLKSIG
+355 FKQFLKSNG
-364 KVEAEKRGKEA
+364 KVDT

-401 LKIGND
+401 LKIGKD

-416 SEAFLDYAKIKPPI
+416 TEAFLDYAKIKPPI
-430 KARIWKKGDK
+430 KVRIWKRGDK

-471 FIDREKIIWVGRHRI
+471 FIDREKIIWVGKYRI

>member
-1 MKEIYSCKFAGDKI
+1 MSSEMKEIYSCKFARDKI
-15 IIKALKTIESSSM
+15 IIKALKTIEFSSM

-76 STKDALFVE
+76 SAKDALFVE

-92 IELFRQKIDA
+92 IELFRQKIDV
-102 QKWCRENKL
+102 QKWCRSNIF

-132 NIGKIATGHNADD
+132 NIERIATGHNADD
-145 NIETFLMHLVR
+145 NIETFLMYLMR
-156 GAGARGLSGIKPISG
+156 GAGARGLSGIKPVSG

-208 RNRVRNTL
+208 RNRVRNIL
-216 IPFISN
+216 IPFISK

-236 NILKDEDEFL
+236 NILKCEDEFL
-246 REYSVAKLA
+246 RRYSVAKLA
-255 EIASIEKSETGKY
+255 EIASIKRSETGKY
-268 AALIKI
+268 AALIEI

-280 EEARAVQRRIVLAA
+280 GEARAVQRRIVLSA
-294 IEMTNGTLENIRFN
+294 IEMTSGTLENISFK
-308 NIDDILGICSSGG
+308 NIDDILRICSLGG
-321 ESKVIQPE
+321 ESKIIQPE
-329 ERIRVFKIGSYIYF
+329 EKIRVFKIGSYIYF

-355 FRQFLKSIG
+355 FKQFLKSNG
-364 KVEAEKRGKEA
+364 KVDT

-380 EIKVGTKIKLKDFNL
+380 EIKVGTKVKLRDFNL
-395 ELSSEL
+395 GLSSEL
-401 LKIGND
+401 LKISKD

-416 SEAFLDYAKIKPPI
+416 TEAFLDYEKIKPPI
-430 KARIWKKGDK
+430 RVRTWKRGDK

-454 FFINS
+454 FFIDS

-471 FIDREKIIWVGRHRI
+471 FIDREKIIWVGKNRI